1 MGLWGARVLLV
12 EHDEPALEVASRAL
26 RAKGADVMIAPD
38 AGAALATVIGVV
50 PDVLVVDL
58 SRHVEDGIGFVQ
70 TVRSLSPE
78 KGGQIPAL
86 TLGAV
91 PLARSRLKS
100 WRAALFQGHVLGPLD
115 AVAFQE
121 AVGCWAGRAVE
132 RRRRSLARPFWPR
145 DVSRDR
151 RAELR
156 GEMPAAYSPDPW
168 LLGAA
173 GSQWYQRGFSSGS
186 STGRM

>member
-1 MGLWGARVLLV
+1 MGIWGARVLLV
-12 EHDEPALEVASRAL
+12 EHDDPATEVATRAL
-26 RAKGADVMIAPD
+26 CAKGADVIIVPD

-58 SRHVEDGIGFVQ
+58 SRHLEDGIGFVQ

-91 PLARSRLKS
+91 PLARSRLKA

-115 AVAFQE
+115 PVAFQA
-121 AVGCWAGRAVE
+121 AVGFWAGRAVE
-132 RRRRSLARPFWPR
+132 RRRRALDRHLWPR
-145 DVSRDR
+145 NVSRDR
-151 RAELR
+151 RLELR
-156 GEMPAAYSPDPW
+156 LEMAPPYSPDRL

-173 GSQWYQRGFSSGS
+173 RG
-186 STGRM
+186 

>member
-1 MGLWGARVLLV
+1 MGIWGARVLLV
-12 EHDEPALEVASRAL
+12 EHDETALEVASRAL
-26 RAKGADVMIAPD
+26 RARGADVIVVPD

-50 PDVLVVDL
+50 PDVIVVDL

-78 KGGQIPAL
+78 KGGQVPAL

-91 PLARSRLKS
+91 PLSRSRLKS

-115 AVAFQE
+115 PAAFQA
-121 AVGCWAGRAVE
+121 AVGFWAGRAVE
-132 RRRRSLARPFWPR
+132 RRRRALNRGLWPL
-145 DVSRDR
+145 DVLRDR

-156 GEMPAAYSPDPW
+156 LEMAPPYSPDR
-168 LLGAA
+168 LRLGAA
-173 GSQWYQRGFSSGS
+173 RA
-186 STGRM
+186 